1 MQPRDK
7 DSCLLLHLGL
17 VDYQEAWALQKELA
31 QARREGRIGDALL
44 LLEHPHTYT
53 LGRGAREE
61 HLLLTQEELARLGAQ
76 VYWVDRGGD
85 ITYHGPGQLVGYPIL
100 DLRGLFL
107 DAHRY
112 LRTLE
117 EVLIQ
122 ALADFGIA
130 AQRHP
135 GYTGVWVGEEK
146 IAAIGVKIAHWT
158 TSHGFALNVNT
169 DLDYFSYIVPCGIP
183 DRGVTSMARLLGS
196 PVNLDAV
203 AQRVAHRFGKQF
215 QRRMAPPPIPH
226 PAPFMHLGELAQ
238 KLCSKL

>member
-1 MQPRDK
+1 
-7 DSCLLLHLGL
+7 LGL

-31 QARREGRIGDALL
+31 QARREGKISDVLL

-53 LGRGAREE
+53 LGRGAKEE
-61 HLLLTQEELARLGAQ
+61 HLLLSQEELARLGAQ
-76 VYWVDRGGD
+76 VYWVDRGGG

-146 IAAIGVKIAHWT
+146 IAAIGVKIAHWI

-183 DRGVTSMARLLGS
+183 DRAVTSMAHLLGS
-196 PVNLDAV
+196 PVDLDAV
-203 AQRVAHRFGKQF
+203 AKRVAHRFGEQF
-215 QRRMAPPPIPH
+215 QRRMAPPPIPV
-226 PAPFMHLGELAQ
+226 PSAVYAPRVF
-238 KLCSKL
+238 SKPQR